1 MIQGYLVICY
11 RGGGHRGQ
19 VARVSFTQVG
29 PWCDW
34 RGSGMG
40 SGVRRDWG
48 RIGSR
53 ESVVRQFGP
62 GIPQRERGWVHDRTD
77 YLIKHSSS

>member
-1 MIQGYLVICY
+1 
-11 RGGGHRGQ
+11 
-19 VARVSFTQVG
+19 
-29 PWCDW
+29 
-34 RGSGMG
+34 MG